1 MAKSKEEKY
10 KYNYHRDLM
19 GRVIKSGD
27 YCIWTNKKRKQG
39 IDLVRVI
46 FCTEEKVKCLN
57 LTSNTIGYKYP
68 ENLMVVTQQLDANLR
83 DNVGANQD
91 LEERRNQQQ

>member
-46 FCTEEKVKCLN
+46 FCPYKVIL
-57 LTSNTIGYKYP
+57 S
-68 ENLMVVTQQLDANLR
+68 
-83 DNVGANQD
+83 
-91 LEERRNQQQ
+91 